1 MNEFLEVMPYL
12 AALPPT
18 LDRFQAGYH
27 AVPVIELTFQAL
39 IVVVLVCIFIGFYIG
54 VRINRPRYW
63 D

>member
-1 MNEFLEVMPYL
+1 MNDFLEVMPYV
-12 AALPPT
+12 AALPPA

-39 IVVVLVCIFIGFYIG
+39 IVVVLVCIFVGFYVG